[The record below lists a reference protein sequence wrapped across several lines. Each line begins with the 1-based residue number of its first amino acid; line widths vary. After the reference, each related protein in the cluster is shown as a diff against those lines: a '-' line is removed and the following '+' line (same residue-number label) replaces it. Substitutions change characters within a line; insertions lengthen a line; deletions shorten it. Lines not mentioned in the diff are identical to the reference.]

1 MPANTTPIFTITPK
15 MSWTATNPLGLLAV
29 TGTASGAFDGTNS
42 NVTLIYTAGSNGA
55 FAQKVILES
64 GGTNSTAS
72 VARLW
77 INNGT
82 ANTAASANSLIMQY
96 ALPATTVSTTTATAH
111 IEIPLMYQIPAG
123 YRIYMAISSSS
134 NLGAGWYCTI
144 VAGDY

>member
-1 MPANTTPIFTITPK
+1 MPANTTPIFTVTPK
-15 MSWTATNPLGLLAV
+15 MSWGTINPVGLLAV

-42 NVTLIYTAGSNGA
+42 NVTLVYTAGANGG
-55 FAQKVILES
+55 FVQKLILES

-77 INNGT
+77 VNNGT

-96 ALPATTVSTTTATAH
+96 ALPVTTVSTTTATAH

-123 YRIYMAISSSS
+123 YRIYLAISSSA
-134 NLGAGWYCTI
+134 NLGAGWYHSI